1 MTAEDWKSFDNFDF
15 LSELL
20 KLEKKTKIMQQKLE
34 IVFQSLH
41 NKKEDDYAVVLN
53 LTEENMFGRMF
64 QIRSSEAFAC
74 AIYAFL
80 RVITILILNFVV
92 GSDGPGNKLNSCSNM
107 GR

>member
-1 MTAEDWKSFDNFDF
+1 MTAQDWKSFDIFDF

-20 KLEKKTKIMQQKLE
+20 KLEKQTKIMQQKLE
-34 IVFQSLH
+34 IVFQSL
-41 NKKEDDYAVVLN
+41 KKEEENDYEVVLK

-80 RVITILILNFVV
+80 RVILHQH
-92 GSDGPGNKLNSCSNM
+92 
-107 GR
+107 